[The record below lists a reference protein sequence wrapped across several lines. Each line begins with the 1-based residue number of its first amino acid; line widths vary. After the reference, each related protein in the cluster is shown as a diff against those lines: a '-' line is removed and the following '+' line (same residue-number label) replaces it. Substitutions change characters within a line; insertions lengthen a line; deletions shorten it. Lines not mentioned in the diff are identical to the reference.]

1 MPSMPSTS
9 TRAPAT
15 GLSPVSS
22 SVVITDQALAELS
35 GSERA
40 DLVHR
45 VERMA
50 TDAAILPHR
59 IWVAR
64 RWAPRFL
71 AVCSL
76 FLVPWIGYLIV
87 SLPHRYETQNWSLAW
102 SGLDV
107 AELAALAVTAWSLWR
122 QRQIAVTATLVTAVL
137 LACDAW
143 FDVTTAQSGR
153 DLLESVG
160 TAIFAELPLAAGL
173 FALHVRLDRV
183 STRLKNGQSL
193 RARIAPSWRQP
204 LPTAA
209 IANHPQVGCQK

>member
-1 MPSMPSTS
+1 M
-9 TRAPAT
+9 
-15 GLSPVSS
+15 SS
-22 SVVITDQALAELS
+22 LTITDEALREMSAP
-35 GSERA
+35 ERA
-40 DLVHR
+40 DLVQR
-45 VERMA
+45 VERIA

-71 AVCSL
+71 AAASL

-87 SLPHRYETQNWSLAW
+87 SLPQRYETRNWSLAW

-107 AELAALAVTAWSLWR
+107 AELVALAITAWSLWK

-137 LACDAW
+137 LVCDAW
-143 FDVTTAQSGR
+143 FDVTTTQPGLG
-153 DLLESVG
+153 LLESAG
-160 TAIFAELPLAAGL
+160 SAIVAELPLAAGL

-183 STRLKNGQSL
+183 STRLKKGQSL
-193 RARIAPSWRQP
+193 QARVAPSWRAP

-209 IANHPQVGCQK
+209 IADRSVRV

>member
-1 MPSMPSTS
+1 MQSRSMS
-9 TRAPAT
+9 TRTRAI
-15 GLSPVSS
+15 SESEEHS
-22 SVVITDQALAELS
+22 SVAITDQALAELS
-35 GSERA
+35 GAERA

-45 VERMA
+45 VEKIA
-50 TDAAILPHR
+50 TDAAVLPHR

-71 AVCSL
+71 ACCSL
-76 FLVPWIGYLIV
+76 FLVPWIGYLIIT
-87 SLPHRYETQNWSLAW
+87 LPHRYETQNWSLAW

-153 DLLESVG
+153 DLLQSVG
-160 TAIFAELPLAAGL
+160 TAIFAELPLAGAL

-193 RARIAPSWRQP
+193 RTRISPSWRQP

-209 IANHPQVGCQK
+209 MADHSAVTQ